1 MFLDLCWVTIVYLK
15 TAAKTKK
22 KKKTKTSTAF
32 KALWTKVWKLP
43 KIFKIVLS
51 CSLSPPRYTF
61 KR

>member
-1 MFLDLCWVTIVYLK
+1 MCMFLDLCWVTIVYLK
-15 TAAKTKK
+15 TTAKT
-22 KKKTKTSTAF
+22 KTKTSTAF